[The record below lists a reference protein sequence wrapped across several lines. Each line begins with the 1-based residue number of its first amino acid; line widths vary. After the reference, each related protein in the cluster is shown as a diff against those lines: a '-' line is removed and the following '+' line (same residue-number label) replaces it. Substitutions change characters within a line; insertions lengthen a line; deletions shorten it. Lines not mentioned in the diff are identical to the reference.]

1 MAADEGLLRYVEAN
15 GAPARYPLFTQSS
28 DQASPLILLGLR
40 ASAEGGYGASDPALS
55 NDRLAMLVANG
66 SARYLLISGS
76 YADRGGNSAETAA
89 RLVCPE
95 IPELVWGPAGFFD
108 LGGSYLVDCAGRAA
122 QLRHPYQTA
131 RAVLKAHPHVHYT
144 L

>member
-1 MAADEGLLRYVEAN
+1 
-15 GAPARYPLFTQSS
+15 
-28 DQASPLILLGLR
+28 
-40 ASAEGGYGASDPALS
+40 
-55 NDRLAMLVANG
+55 MLVANG

-89 RLVCPE
+89 RLVCPD

-131 RAVLKAHPHVHYT
+131 RAFLKAHPHVHYT